1 MVDNL
6 AQLDYGGSNCQ
17 YAKVYLGPTIGWVW
31 LPVTPEL
38 EITSAAALN
47 LNTPT
52 YYFVTRV
59 ILKAAVTA
67 IALPAVASWV
77 SAAFQRNLSGFD
89 RSIWIKDL
97 LGNFQA
103 NNCTI
108 TPNGTDLIDGQA
120 SYQVVSNH
128 ALIRLYPLTDL
139 SGWYV
144 G

>member
-52 YYFVTRV
+52 YYFVSRV
-59 ILKAAVTA
+59 ILKA
-67 IALPAVASWV
+67 
-77 SAAFQRNLSGFD
+77 Q
-89 RSIWIKDL
+89 
-97 LGNFQA
+97 
-103 NNCTI
+103 
-108 TPNGTDLIDGQA
+108 
-120 SYQVVSNH
+120 
-128 ALIRLYPLTDL
+128 
-139 SGWYV
+139 
-144 G
+144 